1 MCLAVPGKVIEW
13 LEREAPFA
21 RARIAFGGVHREV
34 SMQCLPDAAEG
45 DYVLVH
51 AGIAISR
58 IDPVEA
64 ESLLQALDELQ
75 LLEDDDV
82 ASVPHS
88 D

>member
-1 MCLAVPGKVIEW
+1 M
-13 LEREAPFA
+13 A
-21 RARIAFGGVHREV
+21 RSRSPLRPRVHRDV
-34 SMQCLPDAAEG
+34 SMQCLPDASEG

-82 ASVPHS
+82 ASIPHS